1 MKRLALIAVLMVSA
15 AAVFAGVAHPAPAT
29 TLAGGAHTA
38 EAGGGCGWISAAGV
52 SRYVEAGGVSCAYGR
67 RWSRRM
73 LAGRGAPRGWD
84 RCWAGRYR
92 GGCARDS
99 GAHFLYHP

>member
-1 MKRLALIAVLMVSA
+1 MRRLALIGVLLVCA
-15 AAVFAGVAHPAPAT
+15 AAGFAGAAHAGPSVAVAVVHS
-29 TLAGGAHTA
+29 AGG
-38 EAGGGCGWISAAGV
+38 EGGCGWISAGGV
-52 SRYVEAGGVSCAYGR
+52 SRYVEAGGVSCAYAR

-73 LAGRGAPRGWD
+73 LGGSGRPRGWD

-92 GGCARDS
+92 GGCARNS